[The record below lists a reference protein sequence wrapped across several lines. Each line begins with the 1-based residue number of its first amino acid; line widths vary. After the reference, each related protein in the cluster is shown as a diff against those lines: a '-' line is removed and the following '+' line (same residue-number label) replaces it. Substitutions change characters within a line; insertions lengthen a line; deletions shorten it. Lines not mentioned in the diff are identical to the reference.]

1 MSKKLILEHQLQAI
15 QFSLT
20 FKSSNQP
27 IMKIFH
33 RLLILSLILLVFSC
47 RSKDKHSETDNL
59 FKFKEYISYNT
70 YGNQSISTNI
80 KVGLAK
86 PLEQFEISQELSVN
100 DYLKISPKIDG
111 KLVIENGN
119 TLIFVPSE
127 NLKPDTEYSVT
138 VKLNKLYDDIPK
150 EFKTYTFSFRTIK
163 PNFKVDIDKLQ
174 SYSKEWQYLGAA
186 LEASDVISIEKAKQ
200 LVSVSQNGQN
210 LKLKWPTEATDG
222 QYFSFRIDSIS
233 RKMEDSEILIKWDG
247 KAIGAENRGE
257 NTFKIPGQNNFT
269 IVDVSSTLAPQA
281 LLSINFSDPLMVNQ
295 DFAGLV
301 TIENTQN
308 LRYEVDGNVLNVY
321 PPNRVVGNVKVN
333 VFRGIKNTEGI
344 SLKKEFSEFISFE
357 AIKPAIR
364 MISNGVI
371 LPNSAST
378 PVYFEA
384 VNLSKVDVRV
394 IKIYE
399 NNVLQFL
406 QSYNLND
413 NDTYDIRRV
422 GRRIAKKTIDLKT
435 EGLSSDGSWKAYAIN
450 LSEYFNADPGA
461 IYQLELSFKSDYII
475 YDCSQDISENVN
487 EDEESEDDYYEQD
500 SYYATDSSEDEEIRE
515 QRYWDNEI
523 YRWRNYTYNWEQ
535 QDNPCHPAY
544 YNDDRVVTANILGSD
559 LGLIVKK
566 GNNRAY
572 QFFATNLITA
582 KPESG
587 VKIKLYNYQKQVIE
601 TVTTDG
607 DGKTLY
613 DSNKNAAF
621 AVAQKGN
628 NFAYVKLE
636 DGNALSMSNFDI
648 SGKELQKGLKGYT
661 YTERGVY
668 RPGDSIHLTFVL
680 NDNANPLPKDH
691 PVTLSVTDARGKLVQ
706 RTVLNSSLNFSPSGG
721 DAVGRGGLG
730 ARGNFYYFP
739 IKTDESAPTGNWNAT
754 ITVGGAQFSHTL
766 KVATIKPN
774 RLKIKLDFED
784 EILDATK
791 PVKGTA
797 SAMWLHGSPARDLKI
812 DMTATL
818 RASNSSFPKYPKF
831 NFTDPIRTFD
841 EVEIPVLDTKLS
853 SEGSVAFS
861 KNLEVGKNAPGML
874 KATFLTKVYE
884 GGGDFSIDVFTKEL
898 APFSYFVGLKSPEA
912 REYGSYYTDENTSFD
927 VVTVDAQGNPGGNR
941 ELEVKI
947 FQIEWRWWWNRG
959 ADNLSS
965 YENSTVHRPV
975 QDFTLKTD
983 GNGKGKFN
991 VNIPDEEGGRYLIRV
1006 IDKQS
1011 GHATGRVA
1019 YFYKNWWQRPSD
1031 GDAESA
1037 KMLVFS
1043 SDKEKYTVGEKAS
1056 ITFPSGS
1063 EGRALVSVEN
1073 GTEVLETQWIE
1084 TKKGETQASI
1094 KITKEMAPNI
1104 YVNISLL
1111 QPHSQTKNDLPMRLY
1126 GVIPL
1131 SVEDPSTIL
1140 HPKIT
1145 MPEVLKPEENFTVK
1159 VSEENKKP
1167 MTYTIAVVDD
1177 GLLDLTRFK
1186 TPDIH
1191 EAFYSREALGVKTF
1205 DMFDYVI
1212 GAYSGSV
1219 DNIYA
1224 IGGGDEALGAKNRKA
1239 DRFKPVVKYLGPFEL
1254 AAGKTATHQIMMPN
1268 YVGSVRTMVIAG
1280 DNSKGAYGN
1289 AEKTTPVRKP
1299 LMVLASLPRK
1309 LSPGE
1314 TVTLPVTVFAMENK
1328 VKNVSIT
1335 VKTGDALKPVN
1346 GTSKMVSFSSPGEQ
1360 IVNFE
1365 FQVLP
1370 TQEFQTIEVLASGNS
1385 ENASYKVEIDV
1396 ENPNPISQ
1404 KSQNYTLEANSSQ
1417 TIDFETFG
1425 VPGSN
1430 SATLEFSTLPPMD
1443 FSRRMEFLIHYP
1455 YGCLEQTTSAAFP
1468 QLYLADIFDI
1478 TFDKK
1483 QQMEKNVKA
1492 AIERMGRFQTTNGGL
1507 AYWPGEREADE
1518 WTTNYAGHFMLEA
1531 QQKGYALPI
1540 SFMSN
1545 WLLYQ
1550 QNTARQWRNSYAVYN
1565 SSLVQAYRLYT
1576 LALAGKPEL
1585 AAMNRLRESKE
1596 LSNDAKWRLAAA
1608 YALAGKKNVAEQI
1621 AQTANI
1627 NFVSQKSDYYTYGSP
1642 FRNKAMALETMALL
1656 GDSKQRDLALSLAK
1670 DLSSP
1675 RWYSTQET
1683 AYALMALAKMVEKSG
1698 GKAMEL
1704 TFTKNGKTEEV
1715 KTDRAIAQRDL
1726 SFVMGGNSV
1735 TVTNKKGNLVYVTL
1749 SQRGKLPLGDELAA
1763 QRNLSIKSQYLDG
1776 TGKALDVTNLRQGT
1790 EIIAKVNITNT
1801 SNSSINN
1808 VALAKIFPSGWEI
1821 VNTSFTELGGGATGK
1836 ARYTDIR
1843 DDRVN
1848 FFFDLDRNET
1858 RTFTVKLN
1866 ASYLGTY
1873 YLPGTQVEG
1882 MYDNSYYARNKG
1894 MWVKVEL

>member
-1 MSKKLILEHQLQAI
+1 MNIASRLI
-15 QFSLT
+15 
-20 FKSSNQP
+20 
-27 IMKIFH
+27 IFA
-33 RLLILSLILLVFSC
+33 LILLVSSC
-47 RSKDKHSETDNL
+47 KDKVKHSETDNL
-59 FKFKEYISYNT
+59 FKFKDYISYNT
-70 YGNQSISTNI
+70 YGNKSITTDI
-80 KVGLAK
+80 RVGLSR
-86 PLEQFEISQELSVN
+86 PLDQFEMTQELKTD
-100 DYLKISPKIDG
+100 DYLKISPNIKG
-111 KLVIENGN
+111 KLAIENGN

-127 NLKPDTEYSVT
+127 NLKPDTEYTVT
-138 VKLNKLYDDIPK
+138 LKLNKLYDNISK
-150 EFKTYTFSFRTIK
+150 EFKTYTFSFKTIK
-163 PNFKVDIDKLQ
+163 PNFKVDLGKLQ
-174 SYSKEWQYLGAA
+174 SYDKQWQYL
-186 LEASDVISIEKAKQ
+186 EASIESSDVISLEKTKQ
-200 LVSVSQNGQN
+200 IVSASQDGKN
-210 LKLKWPTEATDG
+210 LKLKWSTEVSEG
-222 QYFSFRIDSIS
+222 QYFNFIIDSIS
-233 RKMEDSEILIKWDG
+233 RKMDDSEILIKWNG
-247 KAIGAENRGE
+247 KAIDAKNKGE

-269 IVDVSSTLAPQA
+269 ILNVESTPAPQA
-281 LLSINFSDPLMVNQ
+281 VLSINFSDPLMANQ

-301 TIENTQN
+301 TIENIQN
-308 LRYEVDGNVLNVY
+308 LRYEINGNVLNVY
-321 PPNRVVGNVKVN
+321 PPNRVVGNVKVD
-333 VFRGIKNTEGI
+333 VFRGIKNTEGV
-344 SLKKEFSEFISFE
+344 SLKKEFSELISFE
-357 AIKPAIR
+357 QLKPAVR
-364 MISNGVI
+364 MISKGVI

-384 VNLSKVDVRV
+384 VNLAKVDIRV

-406 QSYNLND
+406 QNNNLDD

-422 GRRIAKKTIDLKT
+422 GRRIAKKTIDLKND
-435 EGLSSDGSWKAYAIN
+435 GLRNDGNWKAYALN

-461 IYQLELSFKSDYII
+461 IYQLELSFKPDYIT
-475 YDCSQDISENVN
+475 YDCSEIVSKEPDTEED
-487 EDEESEDDYYEQD
+487 EDEEEDYYETD
-500 SYYATDSSEDEEIRE
+500 PYYAMDSSEDEEIRE

-523 YRWRNYTYNWEQ
+523 YRWRKYSYNWEE
-535 QDNPCHPAY
+535 QDNPCHSSY
-544 YNDDRVVTANILGSD
+544 YNSERVITTNILGSD

-566 GNNRAY
+566 GSNRSY
-572 QFFATNLITA
+572 QFFASNLISA
-582 KPESG
+582 KPEGG
-587 VKIKLYNYQKQVIE
+587 VKITLYDYQKQIIE
-601 TVTTDG
+601 TVSTES
-607 DGKTLY
+607 DGKLIY
-613 DSNKNAAF
+613 DGTQNAAF
-621 AVAQKGN
+621 AVAQKAN
-628 NFAYVKLE
+628 NYAYVKLE

-648 SGKELQKGLKGYT
+648 SGKELQKGLKGFI

-680 NDNANPLPKDH
+680 NDNANPLPKNH

-706 RTVLNSSLNFSPSGG
+706 RTVLNGNDSPI
-721 DAVGRGGLG
+721 RGV
-730 ARGNFYYFP
+730 REDFYYFP
-739 IKTDESAPTGNWNAT
+739 IKTDASAPTGNWNAT
-754 ITVGGAQFSHTL
+754 ITVGGAQFSQTL

-774 RLKIKLDFED
+774 RLKIKLDFDD

-818 RASNSSFPKYPKF
+818 RASSSSFPKYPQY
-831 NFTDPIRTFD
+831 NFIDPVRSFE
-841 EVEIPVLDTKLS
+841 EVEIPILDTKLS
-853 SEGSVAFS
+853 SEGSNSFS
-861 KNLEVGKNAPGML
+861 NSLEVGKNAPGML

-898 APFSYFVGLKSPEA
+898 APFSYFVGLKSPKA

-927 VVTVDAQGNPGGNR
+927 VQSVDTQGQPAGNR
-941 ELEVKI
+941 ELEVKVY
-947 FQIEWRWWWNRG
+947 QIEWRWWWNRG
-959 ADNLSS
+959 SDNLSN

-975 QDFTLKTD
+975 KEFSINTD
-983 GNGKGKFN
+983 GSGKGKFN

-1006 IDKQS
+1006 IDNKS

-1043 SDKEKYTVGEKAS
+1043 SDKEKYKVGDKAS

-1084 TKKGETQASI
+1084 TKKGETQATI
-1094 KITKEMAPNI
+1094 EITKEMAPNI

-1111 QPHSQTKNDLPMRLY
+1111 QPHNQTKNDLPMRLY
-1126 GVIPL
+1126 GVIPI
-1131 SVEDPSTIL
+1131 SVENPSTIL

-1145 MPEVLKPEENFTVK
+1145 MPEVLKPEESFTVT
-1159 VSEENKKP
+1159 VSEENKKS
-1167 MTYTIAVVDD
+1167 MTYTLAVVDD

-1191 EAFYSREALGVKTF
+1191 GAFYSREALGVKTF
-1205 DMFDYVI
+1205 DMYDYVI

-1224 IGGGDEALGAKNRKA
+1224 IGGGDEAMGAKNRKA
-1239 DRFKPVVKYLGPFEL
+1239 DRFKPVVIYLGPFDL
-1254 AAGKTATHQIMMPN
+1254 AAGKTATHNIMMPN

-1280 DNSKGAYGN
+1280 DNPKGAYGN
-1289 AEKTTPVRKP
+1289 AEQTTPVRQP

-1328 VKNVSIT
+1328 VKNVSIS
-1335 VKTGDALKPVN
+1335 VKTGDALKPVE
-1346 GTSKMVSFSSPGEQ
+1346 GTSKNISFSSPGEQ

-1365 FQVLP
+1365 FIVSNTVNVTDAL
-1370 TQEFQTIEVLASGNS
+1370 QTIEILASGNG
-1385 ENASYKVEIDV
+1385 EKASYKVEIDV

-1404 KSQNYTLEANSSQ
+1404 KSTSYTMEANASQ

-1430 SATLEFSTLPPMD
+1430 AATLEFSTLPPMN
-1443 FSRRMEFLIHYP
+1443 FGRRMGFLINYP

-1468 QLYLADIFDI
+1468 QLYLNDVFDI
-1478 TFDKK
+1478 PLNKK
-1483 QQMEKNVKA
+1483 QQMEKNIKA
-1492 AIERMGRFQTTNGGL
+1492 AIERMNRFQTTNGGL

-1531 QQKGYALPI
+1531 KQKGYALPI
-1540 SFMSN
+1540 SFMNN
-1545 WLLYQ
+1545 WITYQ

-1608 YALAGKKNVAEQI
+1608 YALAGKKNI
-1621 AQTANI
+1621 AQEISRTANI
-1627 NFVSQKSDYYTYGSP
+1627 NFVPQKYDDYTYGSP
-1642 FRNKAMALETMALL
+1642 FRNKAMALETMVLL
-1656 GDSKQRDLALSLAK
+1656 DDANQRDLALSIAK
-1670 DLSSP
+1670 DLGMD

-1683 AYALMALAKMVEKSG
+1683 AYALLAMAKMVEKNG
-1698 GKAMEL
+1698 GKAMQL
-1704 TFTKNGKTEEV
+1704 TFTKNGKSEEL
-1715 KTDRAIAQRDL
+1715 KSDKALAQREL
-1726 SFVMGGNSV
+1726 SILMGSNSI

-1749 SQRGKLPLGDELAA
+1749 SQQGKLPLGNEMAE

-1776 TGKALDVTNLRQGT
+1776 AGKLLDVSNLRQGT
-1790 EIIAKVNITNT
+1790 EIIAKVSITNT
-1801 SNSSINN
+1801 SDNAIKN
-1808 VALAKIFPSGWEI
+1808 VALAKIFPGGWEI
-1821 VNTSFTELGGGATGK
+1821 VNTSFTELGGGATGS

-1848 FFFDLDRNET
+1848 FFFDLDRKET

-1873 YLPGTQVEG
+1873 YLPGTQVEA

-1894 MWVKVEL
+1894 MWVKIEL

>member
-1 MSKKLILEHQLQAI
+1 M
-15 QFSLT
+15 FY
-20 FKSSNQP
+20 
-27 IMKIFH
+27 
-33 RLLILSLILLVFSC
+33 RLLILSLTLLIFSC
-47 RSKDKHSETDNL
+47 KSKDKHSETDNL
-59 FKFKEYISYNT
+59 FKFKDYISYNT
-70 YGNQSISTNI
+70 YGNQSITTNI
-80 KVGLAK
+80 KVGLAQ
-86 PLEQFEISQELSVN
+86 PLEQFEMTQELKAD
-100 DYLKISPKIDG
+100 DYLKISPKTDG
-111 KLVIENGN
+111 KLAIENGN

-127 NLKPDTEYSVT
+127 NLKPDTEYVVT
-138 VKLNKLYDDIPK
+138 VKLNKLYDDISK
-150 EFKTYTFSFRTIK
+150 EFKTYTFSFKTIK
-163 PNFKVDIDKLQ
+163 PNFKVDIGNLQ
-174 SYSKEWQYLGAA
+174 SYAKEWQYLEASI
-186 LEASDVISIEKAKQ
+186 EASDVISVEKAKQ
-200 LVSVSQNGQN
+200 LVSASQNGQN
-210 LKLKWPTEATDG
+210 LKLKWSAEVADG

-233 RKMEDSEILIKWDG
+233 RKIEDSGILIKWDG
-247 KAIGAENRGE
+247 KSIGAENRGE

-269 IVDVSSTLAPQA
+269 ILNVKSTPAPQA

-301 TIENTQN
+301 TIENTKD
-308 LRYEVDGNVLNVY
+308 LRYEVNGNVLNVY
-321 PPNRVVGNVKVN
+321 PASRVVGNVKVN

-357 AIKPAIR
+357 ALKPAVR
-364 MISNGVI
+364 MISKGVI

-394 IKIYE
+394 IKIYQD
-399 NNVLQFL
+399 NVLQFL

-422 GRRIAKKTIDLKT
+422 GRRIAKKTIDLKA
-435 EGLSSDGSWKAYAIN
+435 EGFSDDGSWKAYAIN

-461 IYQLELSFKSDYII
+461 IYQLELSFKRDYIT
-475 YDCSQDISENVN
+475 YDCSDLILEN
-487 EDEESEDDYYEQD
+487 EIDEEGEEGEDDYYEQD
-500 SYYATDSSEDEEIRE
+500 PYYAMDTSEDEEIRE

-523 YRWRNYTYNWEQ
+523 YRWRTYNYNWEQ

-544 YNDDRVVTANILGSD
+544 YNDERVVTSNILGSD

-566 GNNRAY
+566 GNNRSY
-572 QFFATNLITA
+572 QLFATNLISA
-582 KPESG
+582 KPEGG
-587 VKIKLYNYQKQVIE
+587 VKIGLYNFQKQIIE
-601 TVTTDG
+601 TVSTDN
-607 DGKTLY
+607 DGKVIY
-613 DSNKNAAF
+613 DGTKNAAF
-621 AVAQKGN
+621 AMAQKGN
-628 NFAYVKLE
+628 NYAYVKLE

-648 SGKELQKGLKGYT
+648 SGKELQRGLKGFT

-680 NDNANPLPKDH
+680 NDNANPLPKNH

-706 RTVLNSSLNFSPSGG
+706 RTVLNSSTKGSSPSS
-721 DAVGRGGLG
+721 RGGAAG
-730 ARGNFYYFP
+730 GGVGGGVSENFYYFP

-754 ITVGGAQFSHTL
+754 VTVGGAQFSHTL

-774 RLKIKLDFED
+774 RLKIKLDFDD

-818 RASNSSFPKYPKF
+818 RASNSSFPKYPQY
-831 NFTDPIRTFD
+831 NFIDPVRSFD

-853 SEGSVAFS
+853 SEGSTSFS

-927 VVTVDAQGNPGGNR
+927 VVTVNAQGQPAGNR
-941 ELEVKI
+941 ELEVKV

-959 ADNLSS
+959 QDNLST

-975 QDFTLKTD
+975 KDFTIKTD
-983 GNGKGKFN
+983 GSGKGKFN

-1084 TKKGETQASI
+1084 TKKGETQATI
-1094 KITKEMAPNI
+1094 RITKEMAPNI

-1131 SVEDPSTIL
+1131 TVEDPSTVL

-1145 MPEVLKPEENFTVK
+1145 MPEVLKPEESFTVK
-1159 VSEENKKP
+1159 VSEENKKS
-1167 MTYTIAVVDD
+1167 MTYTLAIVDE

-1191 EAFYSREALGVKTF
+1191 GAFYSREALGVKTF

-1254 AAGKTATHQIMMPN
+1254 GAGKTATHQIMMPN

-1328 VKNVSIT
+1328 VKNVSIS

-1346 GTSKMVSFSSPGEQ
+1346 GTSKTVSFSSPGEQ

-1365 FQVLP
+1365 FEVLP
-1370 TQEFQTIEVLASGNS
+1370 TQEFQTIEVLASGNG

-1396 ENPNPISQ
+1396 VNPNPISQ
-1404 KSQNYTLEANSSQ
+1404 KSTQYTLEANASQ

-1430 SATLEFSTLPPMD
+1430 ATTLEFSTLPPMN
-1443 FSRRMEFLIHYP
+1443 FGRRMSFLIHYP

-1468 QLYLADIFDI
+1468 QLYLADVFDI
-1478 TFDKK
+1478 PFAKK

-1492 AIERMGRFQTTNGGL
+1492 AIERMNRFQTTNGGL

-1545 WLLYQ
+1545 WISYQ

-1565 SSLVQAYRLYT
+1565 SSLIQAYRLYT

-1608 YALAGKKNVAEQI
+1608 YALAGKKNVAQEI

-1627 NFVSQKSDYYTYGSP
+1627 NFVPQKSDAYTYGSP
-1642 FRNKAMALETMALL
+1642 FRNKAMALETMVLL
-1656 GDSKQRDLALSLAK
+1656 DDPKQRDLALSLAK
-1670 DLSSP
+1670 DLGMD

-1683 AYALMALAKMVEKSG
+1683 AYALLAMAKMVEKSG
-1698 GKAMEL
+1698 GRAMEL

-1715 KTDRAIAQRDL
+1715 KSDRALVQKDL
-1726 SFVMGGNSV
+1726 SFTMGSNSV
-1735 TVTNKKGNLVYVTL
+1735 TVTNKKGNVVYVTL
-1749 SQRGKLPLGDELAA
+1749 SQAGKLPLGDEMAE

-1776 TGKALDVTNLRQGT
+1776 AGKVLDVTTLRQGT
-1790 EIIAKVNITNT
+1790 EIIAKVSITNT
-1801 SNSSINN
+1801 SNNAIKN
-1808 VALAKIFPSGWEI
+1808 VALTKIFPSGWEI
-1821 VNTSFTELGGGATGK
+1821 VNTSFTELGGGASGN

-1894 MWVKVEL
+1894 MWSSTSSD

>member
-1 MSKKLILEHQLQAI
+1 
-15 QFSLT
+15 
-20 FKSSNQP
+20 
-27 IMKIFH
+27 MKIFH
-33 RLLILSLILLVFSC
+33 RLLILSLVLLIFSC
-47 RSKDKHSETDNL
+47 KDKDKDKHSETDNL

-70 YGNQSISTNI
+70 FGNKSITTDI
-80 KVGLAK
+80 KVGLAR
-86 PLEQFEISQELSVN
+86 PLEQFEMSQELSVN
-100 DYLKISPKIDG
+100 EYLQISPKVDG

-119 TLIFVPSE
+119 TLIFVPSK

-138 VKLNKLYDDIPK
+138 VKLNKLYDDISK
-150 EFKTYTFSFRTIK
+150 EYKTYTFSFRTIK
-163 PNFKVDIDKLQ
+163 PNFKVNLVKLQ
-174 SYSKEWQYLGAA
+174 SYSKEWQYLEASV
-186 LEASDVISIEKAKQ
+186 EASDFISIDKAKQ
-200 LVSVSQNGQN
+200 LVSASQNGQN
-210 LKLKWPTEATDG
+210 LKLKWPAEIADG
-222 QYFSFRIDSIS
+222 QYFSFKIDSIS

-269 IVDVSSTLAPQA
+269 ILNVSSTLAPQA

-295 DFAGLV
+295 DFSGLV
-301 TIENTQN
+301 NIENSQN

-321 PPNRVVGNVKVN
+321 PPNRVIGNVKVT
-333 VFRGIKNTEGI
+333 VFNGIKNTEGYK
-344 SLKKEFSEFISFE
+344 LKKDFSELVSFE
-357 AIKPAIR
+357 QLKPAIR

-371 LPNSAST
+371 LPNSSAT
-378 PVYFEA
+378 PIYFEA

-422 GRRIAKKTIDLKT
+422 GRRIAKKTIDLKSD
-435 EGLSSDGSWKAYAIN
+435 GLGDNGSWKAYAIN
-450 LSEYFNADPGA
+450 LSEYFKSDPGA
-461 IYQLELSFKSDYII
+461 IYQLELSFKKDYTT
-475 YDCSQDISENVN
+475 YDCDEPISEEKNIDGS
-487 EDEESEDDYYEQD
+487 EDEYYDEDP
-500 SYYATDSSEDEEIRE
+500 YYAVDSSEDEEIRE

-544 YNDDRVVTANILGSD
+544 YNDERVVTANILGSD

-572 QFFATNLITA
+572 QFFATNLISA

-587 VKIKLYNYQKQVIE
+587 VKIKLFNYQKQLIE
-601 TVTTDG
+601 TVTTNSDG
-607 DGKTLY
+607 SVLY
-613 DSNKNAAF
+613 DSSKNVAF

-636 DGNALSMSNFDI
+636 DGNALSMSNFDV
-648 SGKELQKGLKGYT
+648 SGKELQRGLKGFT

-680 NDNANPLPKDH
+680 NDNANPLPKNH

-706 RTVLNSSLNFSPSGG
+706 RTVLNNTTKSSSPSS
-721 DAVGRGGLG
+721 RGGAEG
-730 ARGNFYYFP
+730 GGVSDNFYYFP

-797 SAMWLHGSPARDLKI
+797 SALWLHGSPARDLNI

-861 KNLEVGKNAPGML
+861 KNLEVGKNTPGML

-927 VVTVDAQGNPGGNR
+927 VVTVDAQGNPAGNR

-975 QDFTLKTD
+975 QGFTVKTD
-983 GNGKGKFN
+983 GSGKGKFN

-1084 TKKGETQASI
+1084 TKKGETQATI
-1094 KITKEMAPNI
+1094 KINKEMAPNI

-1224 IGGGDEALGAKNRKA
+1224 IGGGDEALGAKYRKA

-1254 AAGKTATHQIMMPN
+1254 AAGKTTTHQIMMPN

-1335 VKTGDALKPVN
+1335 VKTGDALKPIN
-1346 GTSKMVSFSSPGEQ
+1346 GTSKTVSFSSPGEQ

-1370 TQEFQTIEVLASGNS
+1370 TQEFQTIEVLASGNGES
-1385 ENASYKVEIDV
+1385 ASYKVEIDV

-1404 KSQNYTLEANSSQ
+1404 KSTNYTLEANSSQ

-1468 QLYLADIFDI
+1468 QLYLADVFDI

-1627 NFVSQKSDYYTYGSP
+1627 NFVPQKYDYYTYGSP
-1642 FRNKAMALETMALL
+1642 FRNKAMALETMVLL

-1670 DLSSP
+1670 DLSSK

-1683 AYALMALAKMVEKSG
+1683 AYALMSLAKMVEKSG
-1698 GKAMEL
+1698 GKEMEL

-1715 KTDRAIAQRDL
+1715 KTYRAIAQRDL
-1726 SFVMGGNSV
+1726 SFVMRGNSV

-1749 SQRGKLPLGDELAA
+1749 SQRGKLPLGDELAE

-1776 TGKALDVTNLRQGT
+1776 TGKALDVSNLRQGT
-1790 EIIAKVNITNT
+1790 EIIAKVSITNT

-1848 FFFDLDRNET
+1848 FFFDLDINET

-1882 MYDNSYYARNKG
+1882 MYDNNYYARNKG